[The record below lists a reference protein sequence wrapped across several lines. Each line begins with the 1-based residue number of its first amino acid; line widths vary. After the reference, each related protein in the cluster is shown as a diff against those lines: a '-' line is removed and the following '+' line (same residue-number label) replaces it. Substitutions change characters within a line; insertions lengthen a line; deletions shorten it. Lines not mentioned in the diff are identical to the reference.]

1 MKPKIILS
9 ATALFLSLMGYSQD
23 CSKFKN
29 GTFKFTD
36 PKSKEV
42 CIITRKDNIQ
52 TERMEQSDETYD
64 FDINWTDDCTYTV
77 TPTAATAE
85 RKPEVTKSGTMTVKI
100 IKTKKNSYTQKVTIA
115 TDPKFSRV
123 DEVFVAEEKK

>member
-1 MKPKIILS
+1 
-9 ATALFLSLMGYSQD
+9 MGYSQD